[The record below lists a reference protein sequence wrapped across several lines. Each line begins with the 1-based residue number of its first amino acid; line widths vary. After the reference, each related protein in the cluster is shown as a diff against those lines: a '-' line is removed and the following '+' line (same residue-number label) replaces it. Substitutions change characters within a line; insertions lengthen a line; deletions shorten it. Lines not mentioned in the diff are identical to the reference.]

1 MDNSISFLTSPNDL
15 RLLLALVERSDDVR
29 LKSESTRI
37 LINLIRSLFATKATT
52 NLPDTS
58 IIDEE
63 VVEEKKAVRKVLI
76 TEQVVRSLSELMR
89 TNEKFPLLVN
99 EAIVG
104 LTLLASS
111 DIVAGT
117 SCLAPNDQSR

>member
-1 MDNSISFLTSPNDL
+1 MDNSIGFLASSNNLDH
-15 RLLLALVERSDDVR
+15 LLALIERSDDVR

-52 NLPDTS
+52 NLPDPS

-63 VVEEKKAVRKVLI
+63 VVKEKKAVRKVLI

-117 SCLAPNDQSR
+117 LYLTLEDQST